1 MRTRSLAVVALVVG
15 GAAIASACGSPSSD
29 GGPHGAAPPADSG
42 VDAPNGGAN
51 EDGGPGLGSTL
62 PGERLGPLPAQAA
75 ASTATF
81 TTSETCATC
90 HTSQAGSA
98 ALRDAAGRDVSP
110 VSLWRGSMMA
120 MAARDP
126 YYLAVLEHELA
137 AHPGAEST
145 VMSACTRCHA
155 PAAHVELA
163 ANGAHLSFK
172 DLTSSTSSEAL
183 VGRDGVTCTACHQ
196 IAPDKLGTPESFT
209 GAFVINGQKRIY
221 GPHDAPF
228 AQPMAQSTGYTP
240 VASAHTR
247 ESGLCG
253 TCHTVVTRSLD
264 GAGAPKGPE
273 VLEQG
278 PFVEWSVSSF
288 AKAGGKSCQDCHMP
302 TTDDDGASISAV
314 LSTRP
319 PNRLAA
325 RSPFGRHTLTGSNA
339 FMLRILARE
348 RSWAGI
354 AVPEG
359 ELLAGADRAEASLRS
374 AARVSLTSAT
384 REASGVTLRVRVENL
399 TGHKLPT
406 AYPSRRMWLHV
417 TVSDASG
424 AVRFESGRHRGGRL
438 VDGKG
443 AAIDGHEALFPHR
456 AAIASSSDV
465 QVWEAVPKDGEGHA
479 AATLFDAVGYLK
491 DNRILPAGFDASDA
505 RAALATPV
513 GVSVDGDFLPAS
525 DEVTVRVAGAPPEGR
540 YVVELLYQT
549 ARPAELDLLAQ
560 RPGPAALRF
569 LDMVRPDAM
578 EPITMA
584 RVEGTLP

>member
-1 MRTRSLAVVALVVG
+1 MRMRSLAVVALVVS
-15 GAAIASACGSPSSD
+15 GAAITFACGSSSRDGAPSAEEAAVDSGLD
-29 GGPHGAAPPADSG
+29 GPSGGATADS
-42 VDAPNGGAN
+42 
-51 EDGGPGLGSTL
+51 GPGLGSTL
-62 PGERLGPLPAQAA
+62 PGERLGPLPAQVA
-75 ASTATF
+75 ASTGTF
-81 TTSETCATC
+81 TTSEACATC
-90 HTSQAGSA
+90 HTAQAGSA

-126 YYLAVLEHELA
+126 YYLAVLEHELTS
-137 AHPGAEST
+137 HPGAESL
-145 VMSACTRCHA
+145 VMSTCTRCHA

-163 ANGAHLSFK
+163 AKGAHLSFK

-209 GAFVINGQKRIY
+209 GAFVINAQKRIY

-240 VASAHTR
+240 VVSAHTR

-264 GAGAPKGPE
+264 GAGAPTGPE
-273 VLEQG
+273 LLEQG

-288 AKAGGKSCQDCHMP
+288 SKAGGKSCQDCHMP
-302 TTDDDGASISAV
+302 TTDDDGLAIATV

-348 RSWAGI
+348 RGWAGI
-354 AVPEG
+354 GVPEA

-374 AARVSLTSAT
+374 AARVTMVSAT
-384 REASGVTLRVRVENL
+384 REASGVSLRVRVENL

-438 VDGKG
+438 VDDKG
-443 AAIDGHEALFPHR
+443 AVIDGHDAVFPHR

-465 QVWEAVPKDGEGHA
+465 QVWEAIPTDGKGHA
-479 AATLFDAVGYLK
+479 AENLLDAVGYLK

-505 RAALATPV
+505 RAALARPV
-513 GVSVDGDFLPAS
+513 GVTGDGDFVAAS
-525 DEVTVRVAGAPPEGR
+525 DEISVRVAGAPPNGR

-549 ARPAELDLLAQ
+549 TRPAELDLLAQ

-569 LDMVRPDAM
+569 LDMVKPDAM
-578 EPITMA
+578 TPVTMA
-584 RVEGTLP
+584 RVEGALP